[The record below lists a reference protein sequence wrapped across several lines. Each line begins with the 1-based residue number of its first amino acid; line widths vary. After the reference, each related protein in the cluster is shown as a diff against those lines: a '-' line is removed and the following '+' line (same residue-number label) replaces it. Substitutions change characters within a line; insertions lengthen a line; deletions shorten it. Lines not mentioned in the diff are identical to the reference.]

1 MKKRDFC
8 FGMEAL
14 QLSNP
19 KFASFGGKMTNFDP
33 FFSFIS
39 NCYCKIGKILGDLTK
54 TQ

>member
-8 FGMEAL
+8 FGMVAL

-19 KFASFGGKMTNFDP
+19 KFESFGGKMTNFDL
-33 FFSFIS
+33 FFCFIS
-39 NCYCKIGKILGDLTK
+39 DCYLKIGEIFGNLEK